1 MIYIHHILK
10 IFIYLLIYLFIYLII
25 IFNNIFFYTIFN
37 YKVCLLYGNIII
49 YINLKYCKNYNKI
62 HVNIYEYAI
71 SFTLL
76 YNSFVAKFSFYIN
89 FISISYL
96 FYFIILY
103 IIISLHIY
111 LFYIILFY
119 FD

>member
-1 MIYIHHILK
+1 M
-10 IFIYLLIYLFIYLII
+10 LF
-25 IFNNIFFYTIFN
+25 FN

-76 YNSFVAKFSFYIN
+76 YN
-89 FISISYL
+89 
-96 FYFIILY
+96 FYFFLSLII
-103 IIISLHIY
+103 
-111 LFYIILFY
+111 FYNAKNNI
-119 FD
+119 

>member
-1 MIYIHHILK
+1 
-10 IFIYLLIYLFIYLII
+10 
-25 IFNNIFFYTIFN
+25 
-37 YKVCLLYGNIII
+37 III

-76 YNSFVAKFSFYIN
+76 YNLFVAKFSFYIN

-103 IIISLHIY
+103 IL
-111 LFYIILFY
+111 LFHCIFILFY
-119 FD
+119 FILFYFISI

>member
-1 MIYIHHILK
+1 
-10 IFIYLLIYLFIYLII
+10 
-25 IFNNIFFYTIFN
+25 
-37 YKVCLLYGNIII
+37 III

-76 YNSFVAKFSFYIN
+76 YNLFVAKFSFYIN

-111 LFYIILFY
+111 FILFYFILFY